1 MAFEDLIFS
10 FIVLYNWNLG
20 TPKFINEFMK
30 HLNSYMK
37 KSYECIDLY
46 EFIYEFIYMNSYTHQ
61 FIQSLYEFMYEM
73 II

>member
-37 KSYECIDLY
+37 KSYE
-46 EFIYEFIYMNSYTHQ
+46 FIVDMNLYMNPH
-61 FIQSLYEFMYEM
+61 I
-73 II
+73 